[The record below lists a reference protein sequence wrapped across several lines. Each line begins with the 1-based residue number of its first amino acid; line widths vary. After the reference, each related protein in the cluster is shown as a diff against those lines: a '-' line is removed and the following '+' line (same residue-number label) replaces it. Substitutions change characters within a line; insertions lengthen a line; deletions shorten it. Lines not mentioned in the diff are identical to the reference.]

1 MRVTYV
7 LHTSAWGGAETY
19 VARLLQALGQRMT
32 PVLVV
37 PPQAP
42 QRLRDALPSGVEVR
56 TVDSVGRKGDLG
68 PLVRLVT
75 AVRATEPDLVHVNQ
89 ATPANNRYGLLAA
102 RMSGVPFISTV
113 HSPEPARSRS
123 QKTLLPVLFRGVRTV
138 IAVSD
143 EIRDLLVDTV
153 RVPAARIR
161 VVPNGVPLPQWPSAR
176 TDGAGTPLVTGSLGR
191 LVREKGF
198 DVLLEALEMVVRER
212 PGVRLRLGGEGPE
225 RAALEARARDLPVSL
240 AGEVTDTAAF
250 LDELDLFCLSSRR
263 EGFPLTL
270 LEAMALGVP
279 CVATDVGQVR
289 AALGHAVQVVP
300 PEQPAA
306 LARAILDLADDPAAR
321 AALGERGRVLVH
333 GRYDVRAMA
342 ESTWELYEQAVAG
355 VGGRPPAHR
364 P

>member
-7 LHTSAWGGAETY
+7 MHTSAWGGAETY
-19 VARLLQALGQRMT
+19 VARLLQALEQRMT
-32 PVLVV
+32 PVVVV

-56 TVDSVGRKGDLG
+56 TVDSVGRKGDFG
-68 PLVRLVT
+68 PLARLVT
-75 AVRATEPDLVHVNQ
+75 AVRATRPDLVHVNQ

-102 RMSGVPFISTV
+102 RLSGAPSVSTV
-113 HSPEPARSRS
+113 HSPEPARSRP
-123 QKTLLPVLFRGVRTV
+123 QQTLLPLLFRAVRTV

-153 RVPAARIR
+153 RVPASRIR
-161 VVPNGVPLPQWPSAR
+161 VVPNGVPLLQRPSAR
-176 TDGAGTPLVTGSLGR
+176 ADGGEAPPVAGSLGR

-198 DVLLEALEMVVRER
+198 DVLLEALELVARDR
-212 PGVRLRLGGEGPE
+212 PGIRLRLGGEGPE

-240 AGEVTDTAAF
+240 LGEVTDTASF
-250 LDELDLFCLSSRR
+250 LAGLDVFCLSSRR
-263 EGFPLTL
+263 EGLPLAL

-289 AALGHAVQVVP
+289 AALGHAVLVVP
-300 PEQPAA
+300 PERPAA
-306 LARAILDLADDPAAR
+306 LARALLDLADDPAAR
-321 AALGERGRVLVH
+321 AALGERGRALVH

-342 ESTWELYEQAVAG
+342 DSTWELYEQVVAG
-355 VGGRPPAHR
+355 VDDRLRTG
-364 P
+364 